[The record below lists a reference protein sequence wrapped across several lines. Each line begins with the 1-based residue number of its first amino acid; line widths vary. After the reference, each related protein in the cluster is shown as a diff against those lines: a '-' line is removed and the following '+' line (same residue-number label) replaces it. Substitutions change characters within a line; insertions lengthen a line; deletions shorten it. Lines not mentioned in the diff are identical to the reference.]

1 MSVDAADEAE
11 AVTPAVGL
19 KREVAAH
26 VAVAEALVRW
36 DGLERGSARLLTD
49 LAGALGFRAGV
60 LWIPSGER
68 LRPRVFWSEE
78 AVDVR
83 EFKMMT
89 LTTRLRR
96 GMELPGRAWQHLEP
110 SSRGTT
116 AEGPLP
122 PRLRAAMSAGLVGA
136 IALPA
141 VCADELIAV
150 VELDGEREPQMT
162 ERLRGSLTAIGH
174 VLGYFLAHRRGEL
187 HRQVITDR
195 QIEILQL
202 ATKGLSVAQIAER
215 LVVSRAT
222 VKTHLEHVYDRL
234 HVSNR
239 VAAVA
244 EAMRLGLVR

>member
-1 MSVDAADEAE
+1 MSLDATQQAQA
-11 AVTPAVGL
+11 ATPAVAPQ
-19 KREVAAH
+19 REVDAH
-26 VAVAEALVRW
+26 VAVAEALVSW
-36 DGLERGSARLLTD
+36 DGLEPGSERLLTD
-49 LAGALGFRAGV
+49 LARALDFRAGV

-68 LRPRVFWSEE
+68 LRPRVFWSEDG
-78 AVDVR
+78 VDVR

-96 GMELPGRAWQHLEP
+96 GMELPGRAWQQLEP
-110 SSRGTT
+110 STRGS
-116 AEGPLP
+116 ASEGPQP
-122 PRLRAAMSAGLVGA
+122 PRLRAAMAAGLVGA

-141 VCADELIAV
+141 VFEEEVIAV
-150 VELDGEREPQMT
+150 IELDGEREPPLT
-162 ERLRGSLTAIGH
+162 ERLRGSLTAIGY

-202 ATKGLSVAQIAER
+202 ATKGLSVAEMADR

-222 VKTHLEHVYDRL
+222 VKTHLEHIYDRL
-234 HVSNR
+234 DVTNR

-244 EAMRLGLVR
+244 EAMRLGLVQ